1 MRLMPQSLFGRLTL
15 ILVIGLLAAQFASLW
30 LHMDERAMLLQHGA
44 HHVAGLPSRF
54 WIHLTLTMAAVFTVA
69 VIAVRLVTR
78 PIQRLADAADAFGRD
93 LDSPPL
99 EETGPTETRLAA
111 EAFNRMQTRLQRLI
125 AERSRA
131 LAAVSH
137 DLRTPL
143 TRMRLR
149 AELVEDEALRGQINA
164 DIDDMQAMVEATL
177 GYLRGL
183 SESEPLQTID
193 IESLLHSLAADAP
206 VLGQAVAF
214 DGDCVTPYAGRL
226 SALKREIGNLIDNA
240 LKYGGRAD
248 VTCRDDGEALRI
260 IVEDTGPGIPEE
272 DLARVV
278 EPYVRL
284 ETSRSRETGGVG
296 LGLAV
301 ARDAARLH
309 GGELLLENRP
319 QGGLRATLILPRRQ
333 SCEGCRG
340 TKPST

>member
-30 LHMDERAMLLQHGA
+30 LHIDEREMLLQHGA
-44 HHVAGLPSRF
+44 PHIAGLPSRF
-54 WIHLTLTMAAVFTVA
+54 WIHLTLTLTAVIAVS

-78 PIQRLADAADAFGRD
+78 PIQRLADAADAFGRN

-111 EAFNRMQTRLQRLI
+111 EAFNRMQARLQRLI
-125 AERSRA
+125 VERSRA

-164 DIDDMQAMVEATL
+164 DIDDMQAMVESTL
-177 GYLRGL
+177 DYLRGL
-183 SESEPLQTID
+183 RENEPIQTID
-193 IESLLHSLAADAP
+193 IEALLHSMAIDEQALGRP
-206 VLGQAVAF
+206 VVLGDIQSAPYLGRMTAIKRAVA
-214 DGDCVTPYAGRL
+214 
-226 SALKREIGNLIDNA
+226 NLIDNA
-240 LKYGGRAD
+240 VKYGH
-248 VTCRDDGEALRI
+248 EARI
-260 IVEDTGPGIPEE
+260 SVEEDAAGLHIVVEDRGPGIPES
-272 DLARVV
+272 DLVRVV

-284 ETSRSRETGGVG
+284 ETSRSRDTGGVG
-296 LGLAV
+296 LGLAI

-309 GGELLLENRP
+309 GGDLILGNRAG
-319 QGGLRATLILPRRQ
+319 GGLEARLNLPRRNN
-333 SCEGCRG
+333 
-340 TKPST
+340 P